1 MVAGELGQ
9 RAAEVRES
17 NEGGGESWGATGGI
31 LVLKALELTTQHRN
45 GSYLLRGVGVE
56 VDMSLNKLWEI
67 EKDREA
73 WRAAVHGVENS
84 RT

>member
-17 NEGGGESWGATGGI
+17 DEGGGESWGATGGI
-31 LVLKALELTTQHRN
+31 WVLEALELTTQHRI

-56 VDMSLNKLWEI
+56 GYPCREVKGRPGVRLTT
-67 EKDREA
+67 EKRK
-73 WRAAVHGVENS
+73 GVI
-84 RT
+84 R